1 MFWIIQGRV
10 AASRFR
16 DAEDRAAQIIRA
28 AEKEAETRAREAK
41 LEAKDLIVQAKAD
54 LDKEIQAQRAEILIL
69 EKRLLQK
76 EESLDRKVANCERR
90 EAELQTKDRAT
101 TLKEQALAEKQAEAE
116 HLVKERVAAL
126 EHASGM
132 TADEAR
138 TRLLLEV
145 EKEAKFDAAKMVS
158 RIQEEAKETA
168 DREAKEI
175 ITRSIQR
182 ITRDYVTESTIS
194 VVSIPNDSM
203 KGRIIGREGR
213 NIRALEAVTGI
224 RPGLKRW

>member
-90 EAELQTKDRAT
+90 EASTDY
-101 TLKEQALAEKQAEAE
+101 
-116 HLVKERVAAL
+116 
-126 EHASGM
+126 
-132 TADEAR
+132 ADW
-138 TRLLLEV
+138 
-145 EKEAKFDAAKMVS
+145 
-158 RIQEEAKETA
+158 
-168 DREAKEI
+168 READ
-175 ITRSIQR
+175 QR
-182 ITRDYVTESTIS
+182 NLDEMFGLSSSS
-194 VVSIPNDSM
+194 V
-203 KGRIIGREGR
+203 
-213 NIRALEAVTGI
+213 
-224 RPGLKRW
+224 